1 MAERNEEAPLFTKT
15 LFDSRV
21 FGLLVGGV
29 DPETGL
35 NRKLW
40 PGDKVTSVSSV
51 SVTSSTPDDA
61 ATLVVAY
68 ATDPISENG
77 EMLFFQCA
85 DGQVGAEYLVSC
97 RFVSGREPRL
107 ESLARVCVT

>member
-1 MAERNEEAPLFTKT
+1 MAERTVDPPLFTKT
-15 LFDSRV
+15 LYDSRV
-21 FGLLVGGV
+21 FALHVGGV
-29 DPETGL
+29 DPETGE

-40 PGDKVTSVSSV
+40 PGDSVTSVTSVSVV
-51 SVTSSTPDDA
+51 SRTPNDA
-61 ATLVVAY
+61 SPLTVSYPDEA
-68 ATDPISENG
+68 ISDNG
-77 EMLFFQCA
+77 EMVLFRCS